1 MVRVIAPGFGQA
13 ERSCSGNKI
22 GMANGHFWPACL
34 CAEDAA
40 RFMGWPPYFLPLL
53 ARAGHLKPL
62 GRPVQ
67 NSRKW
72 YATTELERL
81 GRDPEWLDK
90 AIRIVDRMVREAN
103 GKQRGKGLAESLA
116 V

>member
-40 RFMGWPPYFLPLL
+40 RFLGWPPYFLPLL

-72 YATTELERL
+72 YATAELERL
-81 GRDPEWLDK
+81 GRDHEWLDK
-90 AIRIVDRMVREAN
+90 ASRIVDRMVREAN